1 HQVWLPF
8 LSRLIQLLRQLGSSL
23 LYATARPFKQIY
35 HLHLLAHSPEPFD
48 KLISEQSVS
57 KTHSYKPPHH

>member
-1 HQVWLPF
+1 
-8 LSRLIQLLRQLGSSL
+8 QLLRQLGSSL